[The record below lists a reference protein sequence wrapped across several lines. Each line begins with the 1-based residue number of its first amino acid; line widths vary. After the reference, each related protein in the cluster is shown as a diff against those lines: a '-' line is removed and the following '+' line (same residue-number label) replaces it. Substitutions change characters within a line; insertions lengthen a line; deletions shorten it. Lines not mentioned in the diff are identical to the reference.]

1 MAQCVFRHAPDDGPA
16 AGRCPR
22 SALSGWDRCPFH
34 LSPGERSEAGVDG
47 GDLRAAFLADVR
59 SGADRRKEL
68 AGARFDDLDLSSLV
82 LDGEDRGRIV
92 LRDVTVGGR
101 LDLTAAVVSHPL
113 DLWGCSV
120 GHLDLTDA
128 TVEGAASIT
137 GGTFGAEGGSGT
149 CLTARRAAFEAGLH
163 VTGTVFEGGV
173 EFPAC
178 TVEGWLD
185 VEDATVRGRM
195 HFPRATVAMAQ
206 FIDATVEA
214 PAEFAGADVGHLAI
228 DRGTYASPLDLSGAD
243 LDDVR
248 FRPGSDLTVDLVGA
262 TVAEGRLDQ
271 PPDGRVLYDLAE
283 ATVGDVDLDCTPA
296 TFDRYRFYRT
306 AFESFPFAAYR
317 DLLRDNGWRI
327 HEYAG
332 EADADIEDL
341 EITYLKAK
349 QGAIGVGDNESAA
362 AFFIHEM
369 RYRRGRYAAHLR
381 DHSYGISHRIGA
393 AIRWTTNAFLG
404 FLSGYGER
412 PGRVLLAS
420 LAVIVGAGLVY
431 PAVGIE
437 TANGT
442 VLAYDGAGPEVV
454 LDGLY
459 FSVVVFTTLGLGD
472 VTPTGGIG
480 RVIVG
485 TEALVGAFLTALF
498 VFTLGR
504 SVAR

>member
-22 SALSGWDRCPFH
+22 QAFDGGDRCPFH
-34 LSPGERSEAGVDG
+34 LSPGERNEAGVDAV
-47 GDLRAAFLADVR
+47 DLREAVLADVR
-59 SGADRRKEL
+59 SGEDRRTEL

-92 LRDVTVGGR
+92 LRDVTV
-101 LDLTAAVVSHPL
+101 
-113 DLWGCSV
+113 
-120 GHLDLTDA
+120 
-128 TVEGAASIT
+128 EGAASIT
-137 GGTFGAEGGSGT
+137 GGTFGGEGGSGS
-149 CLTARRAAFEAGLH
+149 CLTARRAAFEAGLD
-163 VTGTVFEGGV
+163 VTGTVFEG
-173 EFPAC
+173 
-178 TVEGWLD
+178 
-185 VEDATVRGRM
+185 
-195 HFPRATVAMAQ
+195 
-206 FIDATVEA
+206 
-214 PAEFAGADVGHLAI
+214 
-228 DRGTYASPLDLSGAD
+228 
-243 LDDVR
+243 
-248 FRPGSDLTVDLVGA
+248 
-262 TVAEGRLDQ
+262 
-271 PPDGRVLYDLAE
+271 
-283 ATVGDVDLDCTPA
+283 
-296 TFDRYRFYRT
+296 
-306 AFESFPFAAYR
+306 FPFAAYR

-332 EADADIEDL
+332 EADVDIEDL
-341 EITYLKAK
+341 EITYLEAK

-362 AFFIHEM
+362 AFFIQEM

-381 DHSYGISHRIGA
+381 DHSYGVSHRIGA
-393 AIRWTTNAFLG
+393 AVRWTTNAFLG

-437 TANGT
+437 TINGA
-442 VLAYDGAGPEVV
+442 VLAYEGAGPEAV

-504 SVAR
+504 SVAG